1 MEIKINEIKE
11 NNTDEIISAID
22 KYVNKLKEEMID
34 TNKLDIDNLE
44 DIKEKVIELINDNN
58 ELVNSY
64 IDNNLNNFKET
75 LLEYKEYKMEK

>member
-64 IDNNLNNFKET
+64 IDNNLNNFKEK

>member
-64 IDNNLNNFKET
+64 IDNNLNNFKEK
-75 LLEYKEYKMEK
+75 LLEYQEYKMEK